1 MPFYYAH
8 AKLPEINYQ
17 KLVILISA
25 AKVMLFFELCKK
37 THTFFVI
44 FLHFLPNHRKFAEN
58 SAFFRRKSQNSGIF
72 RTDSVR

>member
-1 MPFYYAH
+1 MQNTF
-8 AKLPEINYQ
+8 
-17 KLVILISA
+17 VIVFCIIHYTFSA

-44 FLHFLPNHRKFAEN
+44 FLHFLPNRRKFAEN

-72 RTDSVR
+72 RMDSVR